1 MTSEQNKKLPKLV
14 PKKVI
19 GTDRGPRPR
28 DLKDRRL
35 QGLPDPDPEVFLR
48 RAALELGQAA
58 LGLQQT
64 ILESLP
70 VSALRESLT
79 VLADPEA
86 PWSDSDW
93 DTITEGA
100 SDTDDEDQQA
110 MEDAF
115 IAKVR
120 GVETKEVTAARG
132 RPVLTSMQAFVKK
145 VRVVRERGSIVAA
158 AAAPFPTTMQPGT
171 TRELTVAG
179 AALALTNEQART
191 NVTMEDL
198 RSGREVEDLERD
210 LEEGLEE
217 RDLEEDLEDTYRW
230 TVGSV
235 GTRELTVAEAAL
247 VLTNMQAG
255 TDLTMQDLRTSR
267 EMVDLWDNEDI
278 YRWTVGNIE

>member
-1 MTSEQNKKLPKLV
+1 MTSKQNKKLPKLE
-14 PKKVI
+14 PKNVI
-19 GTDRGPRPR
+19 GTARGPKPR
-28 DLKDRRL
+28 DLRDRRL
-35 QGLPDPDPEVFLR
+35 QGLPDPDSEVVLR
-48 RAALELGQAA
+48 RAALELEQAA

-70 VSALRESLT
+70 VSDLRESLT

-93 DTITEGA
+93 DTTTEA
-100 SDTDDEDQQA
+100 VSDTDTEDEEA
-110 MEDAF
+110 IEDAF

-120 GVETKEVTAARG
+120 DVETREVTAARG
-132 RPVLTSMQAFVKK
+132 APVLTSMQAFVKK
-145 VRVVRERGSIVAA
+145 VRTVRGRESAAAA
-158 AAAPFPTTMQPGT
+158 AAAPDFTTMQPGT
-171 TRELTVAG
+171 TRELTVAD
-179 AALALTNEQART
+179 AALALTNGQART

-198 RSGREVEDLERD
+198 RTGREVENLERD
-210 LEEGLEE
+210 LEEGPG
-217 RDLEEDLEDTYRW
+217 DTYRF

-278 YRWTVGNIE
+278 YHWTVGNVE